1 MAKKKEHTK
10 NKKLSKSMEGNQNAV
25 GNNGGRPT
33 DYKTEYNELAYK
45 YCLLGATDK
54 KLAEFFDVSEAT
66 IDNWKNEYPEFL
78 GSIRAGKEIADMQV
92 AESFFNNAKGFVAV
106 SKKPIRKK
114 VWNKDANRLVDE
126 VEIVEETIQYA
137 PNTQAGIF
145 WLKNRQPDK
154 WKDKTEVET
163 VQGQP
168 DLSKLSEEEKA
179 QLLEISRKLNE

>member
-1 MAKKKEHTK
+1 MQ
-10 NKKLSKSMEGNQNAV
+10 GNQNAV
-25 GNNGGRPT
+25 GNNGGRKSC
-33 DYKTEYNELAYK
+33 YKEVYNELAYK

-54 KLAEFFDVSEAT
+54 ILANFFDVSEVT
-66 IDNWKNEYPEFL
+66 INAWKNKHPEFL
-78 GSIRAGKEIADMQV
+78 KSIRAGKEIADMEV
-92 AESFFNNAKGFVAV
+92 VKSFFENAKGFVAK
-106 SKKPIRKK
+106 SKKAMKVK
-114 VWNKDANRLVDE
+114 VWNKEAQRLVDE
-126 VEIVEETIQYA
+126 VMMIEETIQYA

-168 DLSKLSEEEKA
+168 DLSKLTPKEKA